1 MDIRSLIMGVSFALM
16 WSSAFAVAR
25 VAVAYASP
33 LYLLSAR
40 FFISG
45 ILAIIMARMLGE
57 TARLTRQQWFAV
69 VMFGLLQN
77 GVYLGVNFVAMQWIE
92 ASLAA
97 IIASLLPLL
106 VALSGWMFLRE
117 RLSLPAVFGLIVGAI
132 GVFVIMSA
140 RLSGGADPTGVILCF
155 IGVGALTFAT
165 LMVRGAISGGNVI
178 MTVGFSMLT
187 GSIVLLFVAMATEEW
202 VWNWSWQLGLAF
214 SYSILVS
221 GLAATLVWFYLV
233 RRIGATRASSFHF
246 LNPFLGIAIASL
258 IVGESL
264 TFRDIIG
271 VAIISIGI
279 IAVQFFARA
288 RESDRVLTNR

>member
-1 MDIRSLIMGVSFALM
+1 MDIRSLIMGISFALM
-16 WSSAFAVAR
+16 WSSAFAAAR
-25 VAVAYASP
+25 VAVMYASP
-33 LYLLSAR
+33 LYLLSIR
-40 FFISG
+40 FFVSG
-45 ILAIIMARMLGE
+45 ILAIAIARMMGE
-57 TARLTRQQWFAV
+57 SMRLNRQQWFAV
-69 VMFGLLQN
+69 IMFGLFQN

-106 VALSGWMFLRE
+106 VALSSWIFLRE
-117 RLSLPAVFGLIVGAI
+117 RLTPAAIFGLIAGAV

-140 RLSGGADPTGVILCF
+140 RLSGGADPVGVILCF
-155 IGVGALTFAT
+155 VGVAALTFAT

-187 GSIVLLFVAMATEEW
+187 GSFALLLTAVAFEDW

-214 SYSILVS
+214 GYSVLIA

-233 RRIGATRASSFHF
+233 RRIGATRAATFHF
-246 LNPFLGIAIASL
+246 LNPFLGVAIASL
-258 IVGESL
+258 IVDESL

-271 VAIISIGI
+271 VAIISFGI
-279 IAVQFFARA
+279 IAVQFA
-288 RESDRVLTNR
+288 RERTKLIKT